1 MQMQSINTHI
11 PARWVAEVSA
21 ARSLLAVYPPLLQAG
36 TWAIGSFSSC
46 LTLAHAVAEWASNA
60 LEKHT
65 RLVFNE
71 NLDQQGM

>member
-1 MQMQSINTHI
+1 M
-11 PARWVAEVSA
+11 
-21 ARSLLAVYPPLLQAG
+21 YPPVLQAA
-36 TWAIGSFSSC
+36 TWAIGTFSSC
-46 LTLAHAVAEWASNA
+46 LTLARAMAEWASNA